1 MTLEEYRAIVSEMTA
16 DNAPE
21 IVQRLMD
28 NIEQDLN
35 AKADTSAEL
44 EKASKRIRELQDT
57 NMKLFMRVGEKG
69 PAEQPEEEK
78 PKTPQELAKEMI
90 EHAFKH

>member
-1 MTLEEYRAIVSEMTA
+1 MTLDEYKGIVSEMTT
-16 DNAPE
+16 DNAPD

-35 AKADTSAEL
+35 AQAETSAEL

-69 PAEQPEEEK
+69 PAEQPPAEK

-90 EHAFKH
+90 EHAYQH